1 MGTVESLGHTRWDC
15 KYHLVWIPK
24 CRRKVLYGQLRQ
36 HLAQVLHD
44 LAGQKE
50 SKILEGH
57 LQADH
62 VHMLVSIPPKY
73 SVAQVVGI
81 HQGQKRHSP
90 CPKLLGTA
98 QELHRDALLGPR
110 LLSFRP

>member
-24 CRRKVLYGQLRQ
+24 CRRKILYGQLRK
-36 HLAQVLHD
+36 HLGQVLHD

-50 SKILEGH
+50 SRILEGH

-73 SVAQVVGI
+73 SVAQVVGFI
-81 HQGQKRHSP
+81 KGKAPFTLHEVTWAGART
-90 CPKLLGTA
+90 TA
-98 QELHRDALLGPR
+98 GCTSGPEAYLFR
-110 LLSFRP
+110 L

>member
-36 HLAQVLHD
+36 HLGQVLHD

-73 SVAQVVGI
+73 SVAQVVGFIKGKSAI
-81 HQGQKRHSP
+81 HLPEAIWGAARTT
-90 CPKLLGTA
+90 LGCTF
-98 QELHRDALLGPR
+98 GPGVI
-110 LLSFRP
+110 SFQL